1 MKKIDRDWIILF
13 YTFAVTVLT
22 LLPAMPVMA
31 QTHSHPA
38 EPVKSS
44 VMQQNQPAV
53 QPEQEIPLVELS
65 SDQQKL
71 IGVKTVKAAVIP
83 MTKIIRT
90 VGRVEVDE
98 SRQATINAKTEGWI
112 EKLYV
117 NTTGSYISQGQKIAE
132 IYSPELLATE
142 LEFLTALK
150 WTQNEMTGKSGAGE
164 ARVPAS
170 DLNKMISQDA
180 AATLEAARQ
189 RLLLWDMSPG
199 QISDIEKTGKPSRT
213 MTLYAPVSGYVT
225 QKMVVA
231 GMKIMPGEKLL
242 DIADLSSLW
251 IVADIYEYELPL
263 VKVGNQATVTLAYL
277 PGVELMS
284 KIDYIYPELSA
295 QTRTAKVRLKL
306 SNSKYRLKPQM
317 FTNVELKISLG
328 KKLAVPE
335 SAILNT
341 GKATVVYVDTG
352 HDAFEPRE
360 VKTGIGA
367 DGYVEV
373 LSGLRSGEKVVN
385 AANFLIDSEAQL
397 KGIKPL
403 PSR

>member
-1 MKKIDRDWIILF
+1 MKKIGRYWRILF
-13 YTFAVTVLT
+13 YNFAVTGLT
-22 LLPAMPVMA
+22 LLPAIPVMA
-31 QTHSHPA
+31 QTHSHA
-38 EPVKSS
+38 ADPVKSS
-44 VMQQNQPAV
+44 VTQQNQPAV
-53 QPEQEIPLVELS
+53 QPAQEIPQVELS

-83 MTKIIRT
+83 MMKVIRT

-117 NTTGSYISQGQKIAE
+117 NTTGSYISKGQKIAE
-132 IYSPELLATE
+132 IYSPEVLATE
-142 LEFLTALK
+142 QEFLTALK
-150 WTQNEMTGKSGAGE
+150 WTQNEMTGKSDAGE
-164 ARVPAS
+164 ARAPVS

-199 QISDIEKTGKPSRT
+199 QISDIEKKGKPSRT

-251 IVADIYEYELPL
+251 VVADIYEYELPL

-306 SNSKYRLKPQM
+306 SNSNYRLKPQM